1 MTAGALGA
9 TDYGEAPAVLVFADN
24 EHDRGSAE
32 QAVQA
37 AGARLIAALPIAQ
50 AAERLELQAGLTA
63 VVVDVRRDPGPMLDA
78 LFDRIDRAARERRYA
93 GVVIVPTGLIDVAAA
108 RISHPDVTLL
118 ADPEPG
124 QRTAAIA
131 AACAARRLSL
141 HDIGAESGAS
151 RLMELSEEVGR
162 IARALASLSNIDDGT
177 GMAERRRGYRGD
189 DSATPEIDA
198 AAIRAIIRARR
209 LREQFF
215 PADLFA
221 DPAWDMLLDLMA
233 ARIERRGVAVSSL
246 CIAAAVPPTTALR
259 WIRSMTEHL
268 IFIRRADP
276 IDGRRVFI
284 ELSDSTAQAMT
295 SYLAAARQIAAV
307 SV

>member
-1 MTAGALGA
+1 MTTVELES

-24 EHDRGSAE
+24 AYDQVLAQ

-50 AAERLELQAGLTA
+50 AAARLDLQAGLTA
-63 VVVDVRRDPGPMLDA
+63 VVVDVREDQGAALDA
-78 LFDRIDRAARERRYA
+78 LLDRIDRAARERRFA
-93 GVVIVPTGLIDVAAA
+93 GVVIVPIGLIDAAAA
-108 RISHPDVTLL
+108 RISHPDVALL
-118 ADPEPG
+118 ADPDPM
-124 QRTAAIA
+124 QRA
-131 AACAARRLSL
+131 AAVALACTSRPLSL
-141 HDIGAESGAS
+141 HDIGAEGGAA

-162 IARALASLSNIDDGT
+162 IARALASLSNVDGRN
-177 GMAERRRGYRGD
+177 GAAEGRTGYRSGD
-189 DSATPEIDA
+189 GASPEIDA
-198 AAIRAIIRARR
+198 GAIRAIIRARR

-233 ARIERRGVAVSSL
+233 ARLEGRGVAVSSL

-259 WIRSMTEHL
+259 WIRSMTEHR
-268 IFIRRADP
+268 IFVRRADP

-284 ELSDSTAQAMT
+284 ELSPATAQSMT
-295 SYLAAARQIAAV
+295 AYVAAARQLAV
-307 SV
+307 LNA